1 MFSHNLNTRFLLF
14 VLMYSNHT
22 VMPHCVRDNIV
33 SKLTRARVSKI
44 VESLTVSCALRVN
57 HSAIVRGKTCLNVL
71 QTQALTSNAFSAQ
84 AGRSFDTEFNQL
96 IANAVLVSNIT
107 GLETINGTPVTGILN
122 LGPTGNTGPEGNQG
136 FTGNSGAQG
145 AQGPIGF
152 TGNTGPVAPASFF
165 LRASKGDTQVA
176 TSTTD
181 PQIIRFTATDF
192 TDFWFSILNQ
202 NYVCPS
208 TGVYEI
214 SYQISFSRVTD
225 GARTSAQGMVLLN
238 GSSTG
243 NIIPQSVGQVTVNG
257 SSNFSQSLTHTFII
271 ALSENDEISLAFIAQ
286 PPVNL
291 AGITNVAT
299 ISINRIY

>member
-1 MFSHNLNTRFLLF
+1 
-14 VLMYSNHT
+14 
-22 VMPHCVRDNIV
+22 
-33 SKLTRARVSKI
+33 
-44 VESLTVSCALRVN
+44 
-57 HSAIVRGKTCLNVL
+57 L
-71 QTQALTSNAFSAQ
+71 QTQALTSQVLSAQ
-84 AGRSFDTEFNQL
+84 AARSSYTEFNQL
-96 IANAVLVSNIT
+96 ITNTVMVSHVT
-107 GLETINGTPVTGILN
+107 GLGTINGTPVTGILN
-122 LGPTGNTGPEGNQG
+122 LGPTGNTGPDGNQG
-136 FTGNSGAQG
+136 FSGNSGPQG

-165 LRASKGDTQVA
+165 LRASKSDTQVA

-181 PQIIRFTATDF
+181 PQIISFTATDF

-208 TGVYEI
+208 TGVYEV

-238 GSSTG
+238 GSTAA

-257 SSNFSQSLTHTFII
+257 SSNFSQSLSHTFII
-271 ALSENDEISLAFIAQ
+271 SLSENDEISLAFIAQ

-299 ISINRIY
+299 ISVNRIY